1 MKVIKEQEFTQ
12 VVNRTYDKGNNIA
25 KIYVTEYATLYL
37 VTIQLLGYACPSVYE
52 WKAYKKEAKTID
64 EAVRAI
70 IAEAIKKGNI

>member
-25 KIYVTEYATLYL
+25 KIYVTECATLYL

-52 WKAYKKEAKTID
+52 WKAYKKEAKTME
-64 EAVRAI
+64 EAVKMI

>member
-12 VVNRTYDKGNNIA
+12 EVNRTYDKCNNIA
-25 KIYVTEYATLYL
+25 KIYVTECATLYL

-52 WKAYKKEAKTID
+52 WKAYNKAAKTMA

-70 IAEAIKKGNI
+70 IAEATKNGNI